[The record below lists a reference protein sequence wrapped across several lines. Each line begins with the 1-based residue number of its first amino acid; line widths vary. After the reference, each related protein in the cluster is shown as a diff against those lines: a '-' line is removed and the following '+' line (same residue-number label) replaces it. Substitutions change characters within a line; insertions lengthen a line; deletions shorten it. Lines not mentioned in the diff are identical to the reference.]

1 LAITED
7 RGEETA
13 GRAEAQT
20 LADAAVRNAKAQ
32 QTHDPY
38 AALRFSDFRYLMAGT
53 SLATLGEQML
63 TVAIGWDLY
72 ARTHSA
78 LMLGLVGLAQF
89 APVLALSLVAG
100 HVADRY
106 DRRTLVMLTQG
117 LIALTSLGLALI
129 ALTHGPVGLIFLMLA
144 LRGVGE
150 AFNTAA
156 SGALPPQTV
165 PVESFENAASWSSSS
180 WQLAAI
186 LGPAL
191 GGLVIATHGDATPVY
206 FFDALGGLA
215 FIAMVSRIRGKQA
228 TQSREPMTVAGLM
241 GGVRFILHTKVILAA
256 VTLDMVAVLLGGAT
270 TLLPIYAS
278 DILHVGP
285 QGLGLMV
292 AMPSVGA
299 ICMATL
305 QAYLPPFAHA
315 GRTLLL
321 AVGGFGVATLIF
333 GVSHYF
339 PLTLAALL
347 ALGALDNI
355 SVVVRKTLLLL
366 RTPDELRGR
375 LSAVNNVFIG
385 TSNQLGGFESG
396 VTAAAFGPVVAV
408 ALGGIGSALAVAGI
422 AWAWPELRALG
433 RMTAVE
439 ADEAKVEARVE
450 ASKLT

>member
-1 LAITED
+1 MAIAED
-7 RGEETA
+7 QGAETA
-13 GRAEAQT
+13 GQAEAET
-20 LADAAVRNAKAQ
+20 LADAAQVHAAAQ

-38 AALRFSDFRYLMAGT
+38 AALRFGDFRYLIGGT
-53 SLATLGEQML
+53 SVATLGEQML
-63 TVAIGWDLY
+63 TVAIGWDIY

-78 LMLGLVGLAQF
+78 LMLGFVGLAQF

-106 DRRTLVMLTQG
+106 DRRTLVMRTQG
-117 LIALTSLGLALI
+117 VIVLSSLGLALI
-129 ALTHGPVGLIFLMLA
+129 ALSHGPVGLIFLLLA

-165 PVESFENAASWSSSS
+165 PLEVFENAASWSSSS

-191 GGLVIATHGDATPVY
+191 GGLIIATRGDATPVY
-206 FFDALGGLA
+206 LFDALGGVV
-215 FIAMVSRIRGKQA
+215 FIFAVSRIKGKQA

-241 GGVRFILHTKVILAA
+241 GGVRFILGTKVILAA
-256 VTLDMVAVLLGGAT
+256 ITLDMVAVLLGGAT

-305 QAYLPPFAHA
+305 QAYLPPFEHA

-321 AVGGFGVATLIF
+321 AVAGFGVATLVF
-333 GVSHYF
+333 GVSKFF
-339 PLTLAALL
+339 PLSLAALVV
-347 ALGALDNI
+347 LGAMDNI

-396 VTAAAFGPVVAV
+396 VAAAALGPVVAV
-408 ALGGIGSALAVAGI
+408 ALGGIGSALAVIGI
-422 AWAWPELRALG
+422 AYAWPELRNLG

-439 ADEAKVEARVE
+439 SESGVKADAKH
-450 ASKLT
+450 

>member
-1 LAITED
+1 MAIAED
-7 RGEETA
+7 RDDGA
-13 GRAEAQT
+13 RGR
-20 LADAAVRNAKAQ
+20 R
-32 QTHDPY
+32 THDPY
-38 AALRFSDFRYLMAGT
+38 AALRFSDFRYLIAGN

-100 HVADRY
+100 HAADRY
-106 DRRTLVMLTQG
+106 DRRALVMLTQG

-129 ALTHGPVGLIFLMLA
+129 AVTRGPVGLIFALLA

-165 PVESFENAASWSSSS
+165 PVEHYENAASWSSSS

-191 GGLVIATHGDATPVY
+191 GGVIIATRGDATPVY
-206 FFDALGGLA
+206 LFDTLAGLA
-215 FIAMVSRIRGKQA
+215 FIALVSRIQGKQA
-228 TQSREPMTVAGLM
+228 TRSSEPMTVAGLM
-241 GGVRFILHTKVILAA
+241 GGVRFIFSTKVVLAA
-256 VTLDMVAVLLGGAT
+256 ITLDMVAVLLGGAT

-285 QGLGLMV
+285 QGLGLM
-292 AMPSVGA
+292 AAAPSVGA

-305 QAYLPPFAHA
+305 QAYLPPYKHA

-321 AVGGFGVATLIF
+321 AVAGFGLATLVF
-333 GVSHYF
+333 GVSRWF
-339 PLTLAALL
+339 PLSLAALL
-347 ALGALDNI
+347 MLGAMDNV

-366 RTPDELRGR
+366 RTPDALRGR
-375 LSAVNNVFIG
+375 LSAVNNVFVG

-396 VTAAAFGPVVAV
+396 VAAAALGPMAAV
-408 ALGGIGSALAVAGI
+408 ALGGVASALAVAGI
-422 AWAWPELRALG
+422 AWAWPELRNLG
-433 RMTAVE
+433 RLTAVE
-439 ADEAKVEARVE
+439 DDEPVEAAQVK
-450 ASKLT
+450 AGG